1 MNPQQPFFPPPTGQR
16 RAFAANTA
24 AGFNEHRHTAMVIAA
39 GLALCALWLLT
50 MQTELT
56 SRVTG
61 KRASATEQARDTTV
75 TKTRPKSGP
84 HKTPSKTI
92 TVPLNEWNALLKR
105 MSDIEA
111 WRDRNTH
118 VAAVGLPRVD
128 WETAEAESMVDA
140 TMAAPMLS
148 LSSPNQ
154 VRQRVRDHKLFGV
167 IAPGRERG
175 MLFPV
180 WQFDRSVI
188 GEPLQQVLT
197 ALHAQDL
204 QGWAIHEF
212 FEEPRVTLEG
222 LSARQVLTGTVDSG
236 GYAPSAHRLLAAAPQ
251 ERLARVLTAIEEYS
265 NES

>member
-1 MNPQQPFFPPPTGQR
+1 MRTFTLEDRYIVIKRADLIYLSKPQIEQLKLLCKAVSAGRASRRKPTRHYVVVQDNWPEYNGVVAAIKR
-16 RAFAANTA
+16 R
-24 AGFNEHRHTAMVIAA
+24 VIA
-39 GLALCALWLLT
+39 G
-50 MQTELT
+50 QP
-56 SRVTG
+56 
-61 KRASATEQARDTTV
+61 RA
-75 TKTRPKSGP
+75 
-84 HKTPSKTI
+84 
-92 TVPLNEWNALLKR
+92 
-105 MSDIEA
+105 
-111 WRDRNTH
+111 
-118 VAAVGLPRVD
+118 D
-128 WETAEAESMVDA
+128 WEAAEAASMVDA
-140 TMAAPMLS
+140 SAAATILS
-148 LSSPNQ
+148 LSSANQ

-236 GYAPSAHRLLAAAPQ
+236 GYAPSAHRLLAAASQ
-251 ERLARVLTAIEEYS
+251 ERLARVLTVVHSCS
-265 NES
+265 NLLGGG

>member
-1 MNPQQPFFPPPTGQR
+1 
-16 RAFAANTA
+16 
-24 AGFNEHRHTAMVIAA
+24 
-39 GLALCALWLLT
+39 
-50 MQTELT
+50 
-56 SRVTG
+56 
-61 KRASATEQARDTTV
+61 
-75 TKTRPKSGP
+75 
-84 HKTPSKTI
+84 
-92 TVPLNEWNALLKR
+92 
-105 MSDIEA
+105 
-111 WRDRNTH
+111 
-118 VAAVGLPRVD
+118 
-128 WETAEAESMVDA
+128 MVDA
-140 TMAAPMLS
+140 SAAATILS
-148 LSSPNQ
+148 LSSANQ

-236 GYAPSAHRLLAAAPQ
+236 GYAPSAHRLLAAASQ
-251 ERLARVLTAIEEYS
+251 ERLARVLTVVHSCS
-265 NES
+265 NLLGGG